1 MDSEDQSLEGPCRSF
16 PRRRKHRLSSGH
28 LPPRPSPLSGGCGQG
43 GRRPGSQKGK
53 LSAWEGRGDKA
64 SRHRVK
70 CFQEGAVHPSLPTL
84 PFPSICEVVSLY
96 LGFPVSTLVE
106 NPPANAGDAGAVGSV
121 PGWGRSPGEWSG
133 NPLQCSCLENP
144 MDGGAWQATV
154 SPWGHKELDMTGH
167 TCIFFVLN
175 ELML

>member
-1 MDSEDQSLEGPCRSF
+1 MVGVAREAEDHV
-16 PRRRKHRLSSGH
+16 PRRGNF
-28 LPPRPSPLSGGCGQG
+28 
-43 GRRPGSQKGK
+43 RPGRGEETK
-53 LSAWEGRGDKA
+53 LPDTVLNVFRRELFS
-64 SRHRVK
+64 
-70 CFQEGAVHPSLPTL
+70 PSLPTL
-84 PFPSICEVVSLY
+84 PFPIICEVVSLY
-96 LGFPVSTLVE
+96 LGFPGSTLVE

-121 PGWGRSPGEWSG
+121 PGWGRSPGEWNG

-154 SPWGHKELDMTGH
+154 SPWGHKESDMTGH